1 MKNTL
6 LILILSC
13 FAPVGHAQNI
23 ICSLADRE
31 AFTTKVETIS
41 NLKKDDFGETII
53 AVGKTFIGIPY
64 VAKTLEIGETES
76 LVINLQGMDC
86 TTYVE
91 NVLAFSLMV
100 EHQKKDFD
108 TYTENLET
116 IRYKDGKLE
125 GYASR
130 LHYFSEWIA
139 DNEKK
144 GFLKDMTSEI
154 GGIESKKEID
164 FMSTHRDLYPFLKDQ
179 ENFKKIQESERFLK
193 TRSLCILPQDQ
204 IQANEHLIRTGDIIA
219 LTTSI
224 KGLDIT
230 HTGFASREADGR
242 IYLLHASTGSRV
254 VELSELPLVD
264 YLKGIKSNTGIMV
277 ARPLQ
282 PLISG
287 TGFK

>member
-1 MKNTL
+1 MKNIF
-6 LILILSC
+6 LILILS
-13 FAPVGHAQNI
+13 FLTLPGYTQNI
-23 ICSLADRE
+23 ICSSVDRE
-31 AFTTKVETIS
+31 DFTSKIEAIS
-41 NLKKDDFGETII
+41 NLKKEDFGETIV

-91 NVLAFSLMV
+91 NVLTFSLML
-100 EHQKKDFD
+100 EQQKKDFD
-108 TYTENLET
+108 SYAKNLET

-139 DNEKK
+139 NNERK
-144 GFLKDMTSEI
+144 GLLKDMTSEI
-154 GGIESKKEID
+154 GGIVNNKDID
-164 FMSTHRDLYPFLKDQ
+164 FMSTHRELYPFLKDP
-179 ENFKKIQESERFLK
+179 ENYKKIQESEQFLK
-193 TRSLCILPQDQ
+193 TKSLCILPQDQ
-204 IQANEHLIRTGDIIA
+204 IRANEHLIQTGDIIA

-242 IYLLHASTGSRV
+242 IHLLHASTGSKM
-254 VELSELPLVD
+254 VELSKLPLAD
-264 YLKGIKSNTGIMV
+264 YLKGVKSNTGIMV
-277 ARPLQ
+277 ARP
-282 PLISG
+282 SY
-287 TGFK
+287 